1 MSYFH
6 RDDILEALKEMLD
19 DSHNDNLVTI
29 YNDTVAC
36 NGGIAEIEYKGA
48 DEFEVII

>member
-6 RDDILEALKEMLD
+6 RDDVVEALKEMLED
-19 DSHNDNLVTI
+19 CDNDNLAKI

-36 NGGIAEIEYKGA
+36 NGGIAEIGYKGA
-48 DEFEVII
+48 DEFEVIV